1 MKLDAYL
8 EDAADQVDR
17 LIDRYFGAPVGDLNR
32 AAAHLLTA
40 GGKRLRPA
48 LMMLAADAVRPNTS
62 GDLMPA
68 ALALELTHT
77 FTLIHDDIMDRDS
90 YRRGVPTVN
99 HQWNEATA
107 ILAGDVL
114 YSRAFSFLIGAIA
127 PEAARLRAVG
137 MLAITCDELCL
148 GQHLDM
154 SFADRDDVTEGEYLE
169 MVEKKT
175 GALYAASAAIGAVLA
190 GATDPQ
196 VEILHRFGL
205 ACGVA
210 FQIQDDLIDLLA
222 PPGTSGKDRGS
233 DIREGKSTLITI
245 TARAKEIDLSPYRH
259 TLTEAECEDLIGLLT
274 DHGVIEEVQGKARQ
288 IVQGASSLLR
298 ALPDSEERRLL
309 IALGEYFVSRGA

>member
-1 MKLDAYL
+1 MELDAYL
-8 EDAADQVDR
+8 EVAADHVDR

-48 LMMLAADAVRPNTS
+48 LLMLAADAVRPHS
-62 GDLMPA
+62 SDDLMPA

-77 FTLIHDDIMDRDS
+77 FTLIHDDIMDRDMF
-90 YRRGVPTVN
+90 RRGVPTVN
-99 HQWNEATA
+99 NRWDEPTA

-154 SFADRDDVTEGEYLE
+154 SFASRDDVTEGEYLD

-175 GALYAASAAIGAVLA
+175 GSLYAASAAIGAVLA
-190 GATDPQ
+190 GASEPQ
-196 VEILHRFGL
+196 IEVLHRFGL

-245 TARAKEIDLSPYRH
+245 LAREKGIDLAPYRRP
-259 TLTEAECEDLIGLLT
+259 LTGAECEDLIGLLT
-274 DHGVIEEVQGKARQ
+274 DHGVIGEVRERARR
-288 IVQGASSLLR
+288 IVQDASSLLR
-298 ALPDSEERRLL
+298 VLPETEERRLL
-309 IALGEYFVSRGA
+309 VALGEYFVTRGA